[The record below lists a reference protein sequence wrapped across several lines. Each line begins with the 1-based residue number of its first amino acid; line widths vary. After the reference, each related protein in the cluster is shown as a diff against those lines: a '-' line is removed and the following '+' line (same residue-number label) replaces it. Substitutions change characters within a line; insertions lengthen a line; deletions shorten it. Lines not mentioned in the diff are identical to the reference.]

1 MKTKPLIPLLDY
13 LRIHAV
19 IRSVLDSVDA
29 HTAHACMFFS
39 IAGAAILREFY
50 KKDAVQLAGA
60 ALFLVNEQQRNV
72 ISFATLTEGQVQS
85 SDTSFH
91 AWIQCDENVIDFMA
105 PMFPEACTSAGHP
118 FIAPRRMFQKK
129 WADMAPSHEHLD
141 QEGDFPPSAKSRT
154 DRQPPA
160 IVSEEACR
168 GRSRQR
174 LPALVPET
182 TEIDSSRVADAK
194 RLGGSDSDQI
204 EQQRGFR
211 RLVNSLRGSH
221 QSL

>member
-60 ALFLVNEQQRNV
+60 AFFLVNKQQRNV

-91 AWIQCDENVIDFMA
+91 AWIQCDEYVIDFMA

-129 WADMAPSHEHLD
+129 WADMASSHEHLD
-141 QEGDFPPSAKSRT
+141 QEGDFH
-154 DRQPPA
+154 
-160 IVSEEACR
+160 
-168 GRSRQR
+168 
-174 LPALVPET
+174 LVPNPELT
-182 TEIDSSRVADAK
+182 VNLRQSFLKKPAGAD
-194 RLGGSDSDQI
+194 
-204 EQQRGFR
+204 
-211 RLVNSLRGSH
+211 LVNVCLHWYRRPPKSILPELRMQNDLGEVTRIKLNNSAV
-221 QSL
+221 SGAW